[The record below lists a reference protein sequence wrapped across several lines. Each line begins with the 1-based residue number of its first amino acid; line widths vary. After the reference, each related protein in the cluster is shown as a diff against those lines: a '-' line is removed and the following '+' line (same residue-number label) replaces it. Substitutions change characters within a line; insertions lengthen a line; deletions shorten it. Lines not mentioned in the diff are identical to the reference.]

1 MPSSASL
8 LFNCLFKCWR
18 GVVQDVVQAA
28 CRSLQ
33 PEQLQSSSAA
43 AAAAAG
49 GDDDAAAAPG
59 LTLGTADLQA
69 LSDWSML
76 LSAGLPRARTDDAMH
91 PQKMLLHDTS
101 ATLGEPKNRLQRFR
115 SSQHFIPEPS
125 WRVFV
130 LLLLVPY
137 SYSLGRKL
145 TALVGILVPMKEPY
159 GCGGAGC
166 SLSAASWSSL
176 LEQAGL
182 LAGGPCSNYLSVSK
196 SNHV

>member
-1 MPSSASL
+1 VPATCVCVLGAVLMPSSASL

-33 PEQLQSSSAA
+33 PEQLQSSSTA

-49 GDDDAAAAPG
+49 GDDDDDAAVAAG

-101 ATLGEPKNRLQRFR
+101 ATLGEPKNRLQSFR

-125 WRVFV
+125 
-130 LLLLVPY
+130 
-137 SYSLGRKL
+137 
-145 TALVGILVPMKEPY
+145 
-159 GCGGAGC
+159 
-166 SLSAASWSSL
+166 
-176 LEQAGL
+176 
-182 LAGGPCSNYLSVSK
+182 
-196 SNHV
+196 